1 MHVLIKAHERCVI
14 MPRELKRKLF
24 EIVKTENGL
33 YELKGKSPK
42 GFVASGGGA
51 KGIYYAPLIRYME
64 EQGMLKTLTHVS
76 GASAGAMTG
85 SLLAVGINS
94 QDFTNLVSNLNI
106 IKLLDNQGF
115 FRLRARGER
124 FRNTLEVIY
133 VQQIKARLEG
143 VFPPL
148 KEPERGNYFVMK
160 QKIKIFENILEK
172 ANVTIN
178 SVEDI
183 IKLSQDPEA
192 LDRLD
197 KEFAESPKNWTHKHT
212 KEKVNPRITFADLEH
227 LRAILPEEKQHLI
240 KNLSVVTTNQH
251 TKQRQV
257 HNAKLTGG
265 EALCEVVQQSGAHP
279 LLFTPVINAD
289 GHSVAD
295 GAILDNMPSDI
306 LIDQF
311 GMHPEEIICAKVEEH
326 SGFNARIQ
334 KAKQHAPV
342 VLSGLEQFLDSI
354 ANVMLGGYL
363 FQGGAE
369 VLNREKVYYH
379 LDNMIYLNS
388 GAITA
393 ISTSLTPE
401 QRQEAIDDGYKQV
414 TEFFGS
420 RVKRF
425 ANPLL
430 PMLYLGKEQL
440 EQTLTIDEESLQTD
454 TVSKEL
460 FKAAA
465 EAQVIFHLQCE
476 IISNIQNNSFDSLP
490 FYISQIN
497 ELLTKDAKLN
507 KVQTE
512 QAMALILKQINYQ
525 SEGGLER
532 YLIAEI
538 EAEDD
543 ANQVTF
549 FTQLLNLLYKA
560 IEWIFS
566 LFQCNTSENQNVDN
580 QSTNIQQIE
589 PSKTLNE
596 IYTARKIYSMFAEP
610 EPVVVEEKPTE
621 EEADDNRLSS
631 CFAR

>member
-1 MHVLIKAHERCVI
+1 

-51 KGIYYAPLIRYME
+51 KGIYYAPLIRIME

-76 GASAGAMTG
+76 GASAGAMTISFIALG
-85 SLLAVGINS
+85 MSS
-94 QDFTNLVSNLNI
+94 KDFTNLVSNLDI

-124 FRNTLEVIY
+124 FRNTLELIY
-133 VQQIKARLEG
+133 VQQIKARLED
-143 VFPPL
+143 VPPPL
-148 KEPERGNYFVMK
+148 KEPEREHYFILK
-160 QKIKIFENILEK
+160 QKIKIFEHILEN

-197 KEFAESPKNWTHKHT
+197 KEFNESPKNWVHKNT
-212 KEKVNPRITFADLEH
+212 KAKVNPRITFDDLEN
-227 LRAILPEEKQHLI
+227 LRSILPEEKQHLI
-240 KNLSVVTTNQH
+240 KNLSVVTTNQY

-257 HNAKLTGG
+257 HNAQLNGQ
-265 EALCEVVQQSGAHP
+265 ESLCEIVQQSGAHP
-279 LLFTPVINAD
+279 LIFTPVINSE

-295 GAILDNMPSDI
+295 GAIVDNMPSDI

-311 GMHPEEIICAKVEEH
+311 GLHPEEIICAKVEEH
-326 SGFNARIQ
+326 SGFSDRIK

-342 VLSGLEQFLDSI
+342 TLSGFEQFLDFI
-354 ANVMLGGYL
+354 ADMMLGGYL

-379 LDNMIYLNS
+379 LDNMVYLNS
-388 GAITA
+388 GEITA

-401 QRQEAIDDGYKQV
+401 QRQAAIDDGHEQV
-414 TEFFGS
+414 IEFFES
-420 RVKRF
+420 RIKRF

-440 EQTLTIDEESLQTD
+440 EETLSIDDESLQTD
-454 TVSKEL
+454 EVSQEL

-465 EAQVIFHLQCE
+465 EAQVIFHIQCE
-476 IISNIQNNSFDSLP
+476 IMKNIQKNDFDSLP
-490 FYISQIN
+490 FYISQIY
-497 ELLTKDAKLN
+497 ELLTKDALLDKA
-507 KVQTE
+507 QTE
-512 QAMALILKQINYQ
+512 QATALILKQINYL
-525 SEGGLER
+525 SEGKFEH

-538 EAEDD
+538 EAEDY
-543 ANQVTF
+543 ANQESF
-549 FTQLLNLLYKA
+549 FTQLLNLLYKT
-560 IEWIFS
+560 IEWILS
-566 LFQCNTSENQNVDN
+566 LFQCDENQLVDDK
-580 QSTNIQQIE
+580 STKIQQIA
-589 PSKTLNE
+589 SAKTLNE
-596 IYTARKIYSMFAEP
+596 IYTARNIYSMFAEP
-610 EPVVVEEKPTE
+610 EPVEREKLPTE
-621 EEADDNRLSS
+621 DVQLNPCCAM
-631 CFAR
+631 